1 MIFCQFA
8 TFGSTVFWAYNHPGQ
23 MTTEQDYPYLNWE
36 PTLTCPANVRIFQNG
51 VKIEAAFQDLYC
63 NEERLKQLVV
73 QYGAVETGMF
83 SDDVNFKYGYTFTM
97 GIYQSCS
104 SNIHDHSVVVVGYGV
119 ENGIPYCKVKN
130 SWGTNW
136 GDQGFFKIVR
146 GQSACGIGTVCI
158 VANCIKEN

>member
-1 MIFCQFA
+1 
-8 TFGSTVFWAYNHPGQ
+8 

-119 ENGIPYCKVKN
+119 ENGIPYWKVKN